1 MPSTHTSNVHKHPG
15 RVIQVQKKWTT
26 KQVAEDK
33 AHKKAASI
41 AARQKAAEKC
51 NAVLLQLTESRS
63 AVEQDEEE
71 VHAHST
77 RPDIQSSSYQMPQ
90 AVAHGETEIDH
101 CDDSSIED
109 AMDTEEEP
117 SQVVDNSVY
126 TEGWNDSLSKVVVP
140 GIDCQQGP
148 QNAKR
153 GSLSLRQDVDA
164 TGMRNKRKLEEPLAN
179 MPVNVHPKH
188 LKWSYTIATIPGGLS
203 SNWKANVTTTFNY
216 QERHG
221 QSSQANSEFEGN
233 SNGPVSED
241 FDGLDEL
248 EEALAQVKASKST
261 APTWVSRGRTKPAV
275 ASVKSG
281 HKKAMVADLP
291 FPDRKNSRIWRKSFV
306 PLLIAWAG
314 SQLDPFGTNSKVRE
328 EAEVVWSNIGKAGN
342 STIAEL
348 WSQKAK
354 EEDVS
359 FSSLEHHAIY
369 VTNSLQEMRFMYKN
383 PDVPATIQ
391 GSRGASHLESVSKVY
406 AKHLQRIL
414 AVGGKYGLQIG
425 GLALVMVAVECGLTL
440 LSDGEDGKA
449 NKDEEQGKPVPR
461 GTRGNSFTD
470 NPWGKRAHKVV
481 QSAKR
486 LTDYNW
492 EQIEEHTTVYLQSLG
507 HDSDE
512 GCREGVEAN
521 ATMSMR
527 ANIDID

>member
-1 MPSTHTSNVHKHPG
+1 
-15 RVIQVQKKWTT
+15 
-26 KQVAEDK
+26 
-33 AHKKAASI
+33 
-41 AARQKAAEKC
+41 
-51 NAVLLQLTESRS
+51 
-63 AVEQDEEE
+63 
-71 VHAHST
+71 
-77 RPDIQSSSYQMPQ
+77 
-90 AVAHGETEIDH
+90 
-101 CDDSSIED
+101 
-109 AMDTEEEP
+109 
-117 SQVVDNSVY
+117 
-126 TEGWNDSLSKVVVP
+126 
-140 GIDCQQGP
+140 
-148 QNAKR
+148 
-153 GSLSLRQDVDA
+153 
-164 TGMRNKRKLEEPLAN
+164 
-179 MPVNVHPKH
+179 MPVNVDPKH
-188 LKWSYTIATIPGGLS
+188 LKRSYTIATIPGGLS

-261 APTWVSRGRTKPAV
+261 APRVPGIHQPTGKVGGSNRSLSAHGSAETGIMFTCVAKMSTGRTKPAV

-314 SQLDPFGTNSKVRE
+314 SQLDPFGTNSKEARE
-328 EAEVVWSNIGKAGN
+328 ILTGVAENMLNNWRSNIGKAGN

-354 EEDVS
+354 EEDIS

-383 PDVPATIQ
+383 PDVP

-492 EQIEEHTTVYLQSLG
+492 EQIEEHTTV
-507 HDSDE
+507 
-512 GCREGVEAN
+512 
-521 ATMSMR
+521 
-527 ANIDID
+527 